1 MIIVAQG
8 NTIVNSDFVTKIYI
22 GGSNDVKNI
31 RAEFSG
37 GTISVEIARYSQK
50 KISEYVLKMIAIAWA
65 DDDDIFYIPDE
76 RDVIERMSLHKE
88 ERTHVKTKQ
97 NRHGGS

>member
-8 NTIVNSDFVTKIYI
+8 NTIINSDFVTKIYI
-22 GGSNDVKNI
+22 GGSYDAKNI
-31 RAEFSG
+31 RADYSG
-37 GTISVEIARYSQK
+37 GSSDIARYSQK
-50 KISEYVLKMIAIAWA
+50 KISEYVLKAIAIAWA